1 MNYKTIPTWLKNG
14 RRDREALIRLLFFFC
29 CLLLVISGCTPAPS
43 QSSAPATPRAT
54 PTLPVQNTVVG
65 KPLTDSDLVTAM
77 VHKMSLDQKLGQMV
91 IVEFY
96 GATLNSDLQQMIA
109 QDNIGGVL
117 IENKNGNAQSRNQLV
132 TLNKAMQA
140 QTRVP
145 LFISTDYEGGVV
157 NELRLITG
165 ERPSEAAIGATND
178 PQVAY
183 NAGQRA
189 ANDLT
194 ALGLNL
200 NFMPIVDVLTNPNNP
215 GLPQRTFGSDP
226 TLVTNMGRAYLKGLN
241 AGGVVGCLKHF
252 PGLGSANLDPH
263 LALPTMNR
271 SLATLNNVDLVPYR
285 TLINEGNVPMVM
297 VTHILN
303 PQLDPNL
310 PTSLSPN
317 VVTGLLRKQLN
328 FKGVIISDTLWMGG
342 ISNTYSLSQAA
353 VLAVKAGIDLILGP
367 RGLAETQTMIAGLH
381 RAVTSGQLSMS
392 QIDASVTRI
401 LQLKLQHNVISRDQ
415 ALQLAGITGNSEVRG

>member
-1 MNYKTIPTWLKNG
+1 MSYKSIPTWLKNG
-14 RRDREALIRLLFFFC
+14 RRDGKALIRLLVVFC
-29 CLLLVISGCTPAPS
+29 SLLLVISGCTTAPS
-43 QSSAPATPRAT
+43 QTSVPATPRAT
-54 PTLPVQNTVVG
+54 PTVPVKSTVVG
-65 KPLTDSDLVTAM
+65 KALNDSDLVTAM
-77 VHKMSLDQKLGQMV
+77 VHKMSLAQKLGQMV

-109 QDNIGGVL
+109 QDSIGGVL

-189 ANDLT
+189 ATDLT
-194 ALGLNL
+194 ALGLNV

-317 VVTGLLRKQLN
+317 VVTGLLRNQLN

-353 VLAVKAGIDLILGP
+353 ILAVKAGIDLILGP

-392 QIDASVTRI
+392 QINASVTRI
-401 LQLKLQHNVISRDQ
+401 LQLKLQHKVISRDQ
-415 ALQLAGITGNSEVRG
+415 ALQLAGIAGNSEVRG